1 MPARSRYDG
10 NGDFDDTETMLGEEM
25 ADRLGDIE
33 INDID
38 DRERYQELADLIGR
52 YQDNETV
59 NTSMLRDL
67 GPEGVTDAINRLAA
81 MTASPPTNGYWQGLN
96 PPDNPADEQ
105 EALGHLQT
113 SMAAALTGMLGKA
126 TNNGWFDQDEQED
139 WGREC
144 SVS

>member
-1 MPARSRYDG
+1 MLDLARLLDTEGAGSVTYAG

-25 ADRLGDIE
+25 AERLGDLE

-67 GPEGVTDAINRLAA
+67 GPEGVTNAINRAHHDRE
-81 MTASPPTNGYWQGLN
+81 
-96 PPDNPADEQ
+96 PPDQRLLAGPVASGQ
-105 EALGHLQT
+105 PG
-113 SMAAALTGMLGKA
+113 
-126 TNNGWFDQDEQED
+126 
-139 WGREC
+139 
-144 SVS
+144 